1 MWDEISH
8 HYKLRELQRKQKRAN
23 DSDSNRIEKARK
35 GGADR
40 CDLDELKHEARTI
53 DLYFDDQI
61 RALQSRY
68 LIKQAERYLLPTPP
82 FDKESGNWE
91 ESDVTVRWRLT
102 LPAQAALRSAIYDY
116 EKVRRERI
124 QSWLVVVS
132 GIIGA
137 CTGLLGA
144 LIGLV
149 AISS

>member
-1 MWDEISH
+1 M
-8 HYKLRELQRKQKRAN
+8 
-23 DSDSNRIEKARK
+23 
-35 GGADR
+35 
-40 CDLDELKHEARTI
+40 
-53 DLYFDDQI
+53 YFGDQI

-102 LPAQAALRSAIYDY
+102 LPAQAALRSAICDY